1 MWCRVF
7 AAKNRR
13 YRSAKKQHWTCEK
26 RVPFRYTLGHG
37 FQEDVSLV
45 CRSEISVTRPWLQ
58 LPPIAS
64 IIVEWMSFFIQLGWW
79 IGDNGCII
87 CLCELRV
94 SQRFSATCL
103 WTASCSSGVNRTTFN
118 AILMIQKS
126 IPRIFG
132 TYFASNFP
140 SSLQSQIV
148 SRSKSDEVLKS
159 YRLCLLARRCS
170 ATRSTSLGSC
180 QHRWHWVLLAATT
193 TCCALKEHNML
204 HIQVHI
210 EYFMRSNV
218 PTRSCPLSLNG
229 KNTCSQIQSSS
240 LLTRCFHPMYPCN
253 RIMPTL
259 YIEELWPKA

>member
-1 MWCRVF
+1 MPEEGTISIYSRTWLSRRCISRLQKRNLGDTSLTAITTNYQHHCRMDVLF
-7 AAKNRR
+7 DSVGMVNR
-13 YRSAKKQHWTCEK
+13 
-26 RVPFRYTLGHG
+26 L
-37 FQEDVSLV
+37 
-45 CRSEISVTRPWLQ
+45 
-58 LPPIAS
+58 
-64 IIVEWMSFFIQLGWW
+64 

-118 AILMIQKS
+118 AILMIQKT

-132 TYFASNFP
+132 TYFASNFL

-204 HIQVHI
+204 HIRVHI
-210 EYFMRSNV
+210 EYFMRSNANSIV
-218 PTRSCPLSLNG
+218 SIVTQWKKHMFTNPIKQLVDKMLS
-229 KNTCSQIQSSS
+229 SHVI
-240 LLTRCFHPMYPCN
+240 
-253 RIMPTL
+253 
-259 YIEELWPKA
+259 A